1 MLFLHFVKKYVL
13 LHTKKISFVKSE
25 MIELTLDEQKEYEN
39 ATYCHICNKEF
50 TDKRKNIEKYVI
62 MIITLVNIVALLIIF
77 AIYVILLKKIWLHC
91 FITVVTM
98 ILT

>member
-39 ATYCHICNKEF
+39 ATYCHICKKEF
-50 TDKRKNIEKYVI
+50 GDKKNIKKYVI
-62 MIITLVNIVALLIIF
+62 MIITLVNIVLLLMIF
-77 AIYVILLKKIWLHC
+77 VIYVILLKKIYLYC
-91 FITVVTM
+91 FITVVTI